1 MLDKRKLKDL
11 KNFCE
16 YTENL
21 QILVAWLIQYYD
33 IHAKLNV
40 TQHDWVTL
48 ETAKETG
55 VDIKMLLQ
63 KHKLLIEQYN
73 EELYSSINGSK

>member
-1 MLDKRKLKDL
+1 MLDRRKLKDL

-16 YTENL
+16 YAENL
-21 QILVAWLIQYYD
+21 QVLVAWLIQYYD

-73 EELYSSINGSK
+73 EEPYSSINGSK

>member
-16 YTENL
+16 YAENL

>member
-1 MLDKRKLKDL
+1 MLEKRKLKDL

-16 YTENL
+16 YAENL